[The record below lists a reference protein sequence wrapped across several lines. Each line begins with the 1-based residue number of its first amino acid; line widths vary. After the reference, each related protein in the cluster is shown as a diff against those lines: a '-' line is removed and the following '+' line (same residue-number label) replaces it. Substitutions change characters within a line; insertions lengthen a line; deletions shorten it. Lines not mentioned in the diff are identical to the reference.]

1 MVCHLR
7 KTKDNDI
14 DREDVLVAVKTEWES
29 LNLQQIAAGVKKCG
43 GITPQKSAVKSAVK
57 DKDNACEM
65 HISQA
70 FYVVE
75 VRGVE
80 QLYCI
85 AFSVIRYHPLY
96 HVFLD
101 L

>member
-70 FYVVE
+70 FYVENAYIVDTIE
-75 VRGVE
+75 GGCTLKRGFV
-80 QLYCI
+80 
-85 AFSVIRYHPLY
+85 
-96 HVFLD
+96 
-101 L
+101 